1 MSARPSTMNA
11 GQNREKV
18 LNTGIAVVGDVFGQA
33 VAALTLG
40 LFSRAQLANG
50 MGRNGAFDHAGNVAI
65 AVTAGAVGWLFGQ
78 RAVFLLVPV
87 FAALAAGAVAAVPAA
102 AINQERARG

>member
-1 MSARPSTMNA
+1 
-11 GQNREKV
+11 V
-18 LNTGIAVVGDVFGQA
+18 LAANTGIAVVGDVFGPA

-40 LFSRAQLANG
+40 LFSRAQLASR

-65 AVTAGAVGWLFGQ
+65 AVTAGAAGWLFGQ

-87 FAALAAGAVAAVPAA
+87 FAALAASAVAAIPAA
-102 AINQERARG
+102 AINQ